1 MATTLGRMNI
11 LLPAIRANCDD
22 LADDIAAARMVNY
35 DAYTLAFRP
44 RVRAF
49 INVTGPYLEAFSD
62 DPARAIEG
70 IRIRMAQVKTACER
84 AINEVFEGPQED
96 DIAIEFSLGE
106 QPPQPTI

>member
-1 MATTLGRMNI
+1 MATTLGRLNI

-22 LADDIAAARMVNY
+22 LADDIEAARMVNY

-44 RVRAF
+44 KVRAF
-49 INVTGPYLEAFSD
+49 LNVTGPFLEANRD

-70 IRIRMAQVKTACER
+70 IRVRMEQVKAACEH
-84 AINEVFEGPQED
+84 AIHEVFEGPQED